1 MYDEEKVTYFGLTD
15 ARNKRVRFGI
25 KTKDRAKHIYA
36 IGKTGMGKSTL
47 LENLAIQDIQNGE
60 GLAFIDPHGKSAD
73 LLLEYVPEHRKKD
86 VIYFAPFDLDY
97 PIAFNVLE
105 DMGVEKR
112 HLVAN
117 GLMSAFKRIWA
128 DSFSAR
134 MEYILN
140 NILLALLEFPGS
152 TLMSVNRML
161 TDKDFRSAVVAN
173 VSDPSVK
180 AFWIEEYG
188 KYTEKFAAE
197 AAPAIQNKVGQFVAN
212 PLVRNIVGQEK
223 SSFDIRQIMDDKK
236 ILIIN
241 LSKGRVGEANAN
253 LLGAMLITKIYLAAM
268 SRADLAERDLKLAP
282 QFYLYVDEFQSFANE
297 SFADI
302 LSEARKYKL
311 NLTIANQY
319 VEQMTEE
326 VRAAV
331 FGNVGTMITFRV
343 GAYDAGVFEKEYAPE
358 FSAEDLVNLQMYQ
371 MYLKLMIDGVTS
383 RPFSAVGMPPI
394 ARPDISYTD
403 EIIALSREQFANTR
417 EKVEENIR
425 NWHVQK
431 IGAKEPVKRVTEKTG
446 ERVGERASERVS
458 ERAGERSSR
467 ESGRAAQ
474 PITPADNRREDRGRD
489 IGRGGGREMS
499 GDREGGNRAES
510 TDRPSGSSVRP
521 ESRPDR
527 SDRTERSDRS
537 DRRSEAASRAR
548 DEDRPRIV
556 GRPTQTEK
564 VSNNSSA
571 PISPVV
577 EDKPIEKPVTK
588 EFADKKASPVS
599 LNSLSSNHPE
609 INKAKNQQKDI
620 KPENVAALREAL
632 LSVMGDSEAPKEF
645 KIEKTSN
652 TIHVSAQKTEEVKKD
667 NKDSHTGSL
676 TPDDL
681 KRILDIN
688 Q

>member
-1 MYDEEKVTYFGLTD
+1 M
-15 ARNKRVRFGI
+15 
-25 KTKDRAKHIYA
+25 
-36 IGKTGMGKSTL
+36 
-47 LENLAIQDIQNGE
+47 
-60 GLAFIDPHGKSAD
+60 
-73 LLLEYVPEHRKKD
+73 
-86 VIYFAPFDLDY
+86 
-97 PIAFNVLE
+97 
-105 DMGVEKR
+105 
-112 HLVAN
+112 
-117 GLMSAFKRIWA
+117 
-128 DSFSAR
+128 
-134 MEYILN
+134 
-140 NILLALLEFPGS
+140 
-152 TLMSVNRML
+152 
-161 TDKDFRSAVVAN
+161 
-173 VSDPSVK
+173 
-180 AFWIEEYG
+180 
-188 KYTEKFAAE
+188 
-197 AAPAIQNKVGQFVAN
+197 
-212 PLVRNIVGQEK
+212 
-223 SSFDIRQIMDDKK
+223 
-236 ILIIN
+236 IIN

-268 SRADLAERDLKLAP
+268 SRADLAEKDLKLAP

-425 NWHVQK
+425 NWHIQK

-446 ERVGERASERVS
+446 ERVS
-458 ERAGERSSR
+458 ERAGERLSERPSR
-467 ESGRAAQ
+467 ESGRVDQ
-474 PITPADNRREDRGRD
+474 PTMPADNRKEDRNGD
-489 IGRGGGREMS
+489 TGRGRGREMG
-499 GDREGGNRAES
+499 GDREGGSRTDL
-510 TDRPSGSSVRP
+510 TDRPSRSSVRP

-527 SDRTERSDRS
+527 SDRQDRPERSDRS
-537 DRRSEAASRAR
+537 ERRSEAASRAR

-556 GRPTQTEK
+556 GRPPQTESL
-564 VSNNSSA
+564 SNTTSLSMPPA
-571 PISPVV
+571 V
-577 EDKPIEKPVTK
+577 EDKPIEQPVIK
-588 EFADKKASPVS
+588 EFADKKANPVS

-632 LSVMGDSEAPKEF
+632 LSVMGNADAPKEF

-652 TIHVSAQKTEEVKKD
+652 TIHVSAQKTDEVEKD
-667 NKDSHTGSL
+667 NKDPHTGSL

>member
-223 SSFDIRQIMDDKK
+223 SSFDIRQIMDDRK

-268 SRADLAERDLKLAP
+268 SRADLAEKDLKLAP

-425 NWHVQK
+425 NWHIQK

-446 ERVGERASERVS
+446 ERVS
-458 ERAGERSSR
+458 ERAGERLSERPSR
-467 ESGRAAQ
+467 ESGRVDQ
-474 PITPADNRREDRGRD
+474 PTMPADNRKEDRNGD
-489 IGRGGGREMS
+489 TGRGRGREMG
-499 GDREGGNRAES
+499 GDREGGSRTDL
-510 TDRPSGSSVRP
+510 TDRPSRSSVRP

-527 SDRTERSDRS
+527 SDRQDRPERSDRS
-537 DRRSEAASRAR
+537 ERRSEAASRAR

-556 GRPTQTEK
+556 GRPPQTESL
-564 VSNNSSA
+564 SNTTSLSMPPA
-571 PISPVV
+571 V
-577 EDKPIEKPVTK
+577 EDKPIEQPVIK
-588 EFADKKASPVS
+588 EFADKKANPVS

-632 LSVMGDSEAPKEF
+632 LSVMGNADAPKEF

-652 TIHVSAQKTEEVKKD
+652 TIHVSAQKTDEVEKD
-667 NKDSHTGSL
+667 NKDPHTGSL